1 MDKGLIIRILG
12 YALIPIA
19 VSWVMSFAMKETE
32 KEEIGNQKKERV
44 IVHLP
49 KAFCWV
55 AIIEMLFFT
64 AVIILLRLFPHGTG
78 SVKFTGGDSPVVLL
92 VFSLFVL
99 LGAYLLYISV
109 IWRVEVFKN
118 EDFFILRD
126 YWGRRHK
133 IYYSDCT
140 SYQYRYH
147 NQEIIVRNHV
157 KNFTV
162 GYFLVN
168 NQALITALNQH
179 HVKREK
185 DR

>member
-1 MDKGLIIRILG
+1 MDKGFIIRILG
-12 YALIPIA
+12 FALIPIA
-19 VSWVMSFAMKETE
+19 VWWVMSLAMKETE
-32 KEEIGNQKKERV
+32 KEEISNQGKERV
-44 IVHLP
+44 IVHPP

-55 AIIEMLFFT
+55 AIIDMLVFT
-64 AVIILLRLFPHGTG
+64 AMMMIMILFPNGTEAPF
-78 SVKFTGGDSPVVLL
+78 VFLA
-92 VFSLFVL
+92 FSLFVL
-99 LGAYLLYISV
+99 LGAYLLYISL

-126 YWGRRHK
+126 YLGRRHK

-147 NQEIIVRNHV
+147 QQEIIVRNHV

-162 GYFLVN
+162 GYFLANSEV
-168 NQALITALNQH
+168 LIAALNQH